1 MTFGI
6 VVLFV
11 IFFAI
16 AALGFP
22 IGVAMLA
29 AGVAYLFA
37 TGQDIGLCV
46 GQVMNGM
53 QGNYVLLAIP
63 LFIFA
68 ANLMNAGTI
77 SDRLLEFSRTIVG
90 RLPGGLAHVNIL
102 TSVIFSGMSGSAVAD
117 AAGPGMVMVRMMTK
131 GNRYSPGLAGAVTAA
146 SATIGPIIPPSI
158 PMVLYAMV
166 SDTSVGALFLGGVI
180 PGLLMAVIL
189 MLYVAVQATWRK
201 LPREAPTPISAIP
214 TIIFKGSLPLL
225 MPVILL
231 GGIYSGITTAT
242 EAAAVAALYALL
254 VSVVVYRSIG
264 FEEFISV
271 VKNSVKGSAVIAIA
285 IAGAFIFNY
294 AIANEKLP
302 QALASFLDD
311 LNLAPLVFL
320 FTINAIFLFLGCF
333 LDVAVMLL
341 VMVPLIIP
349 SVAAIG
355 LDLVHFGVVIVVN
368 IMIGL
373 ATPPYGMLLFVI
385 NRTAQVD
392 LSDLISEMW
401 VFVVLLIGGLALMI
415 CVPDIVLWLPKLF
428 DYSG

>member
-1 MTFGI
+1 MTPGI
-6 VVLFV
+6 LVLFAV
-11 IFFAI
+11 FFII

-22 IGVAMLA
+22 IGMAMLG

-37 TGQDIGLCV
+37 TGQDIGLCI

-77 SDRLLEFSRTIVG
+77 SDRLLEFSRAIVG

-117 AAGPGMVMVRMMTK
+117 AAGPGIVMIKMMTK
-131 GNRYSPGLAGAVTAA
+131 DNRYSPGLAGAVTAA

-158 PMVLYAMV
+158 PMVIYAMV
-166 SDTSVGALFLGGVI
+166 SDTSVGALFLGGVV
-180 PGLLMAVIL
+180 PGLLMAAIL
-189 MLYVAVQATWRK
+189 MIYVTFQAIWRN
-201 LPREAPTPISAIP
+201 LPREASTPMSAIP
-214 TIIFKGSLPLL
+214 AILFKGSLPLL

-231 GGIYSGITTAT
+231 GAIYSGVTTAT
-242 EAAAVAALYALL
+242 EAAAVAALYALI
-254 VSVVVYRSIG
+254 VSVAVYRSIG
-264 FEEFISV
+264 VSAFFRV
-271 VKNSVKGSAVIAIA
+271 LRDSVKGSAVIAVA

-302 QALASFLDD
+302 MALASWLAD
-311 LNLAPLVFL
+311 LNLPPMAFL
-320 FTINAIFLFLGCF
+320 IAINILFLIMGCF

-349 SVAAIG
+349 SVAAMG

-385 NRTAQVD
+385 NRTAKVD
-392 LSDLISEMW
+392 LSQLISEMW
-401 VFVVLLIGGLALMI
+401 VFLVLLVTSLALMI
-415 CVPDIVLWLPKLF
+415 LVPDIVLWLPKLF
-428 DYSG
+428 EYGG